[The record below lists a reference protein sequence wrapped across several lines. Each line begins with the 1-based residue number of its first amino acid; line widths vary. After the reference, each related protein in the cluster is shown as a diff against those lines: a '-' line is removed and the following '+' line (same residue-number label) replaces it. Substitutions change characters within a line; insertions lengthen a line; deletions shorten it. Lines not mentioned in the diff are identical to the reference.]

1 MAGRRAG
8 RDPAKER
15 FWRQMVRRWEG
26 SGLSVRH
33 FCNRFGLSEQS
44 FYAWRRILTQRD
56 HETGAGAV
64 QPGASARVEAPP
76 EMPRFVPVRVIADD
90 SAGSPPASGIEVVF
104 ASGTLIRVPRGV
116 DRQTLADVIA
126 ALEQRTC

>member
-1 MAGRRAG
+1 MAGKRAG
-8 RDPAKER
+8 RDPAKEQY
-15 FWRQMVRRWEG
+15 WRQMVRRWED

-33 FCNRFGLSEQS
+33 FCNRFALLEHS
-44 FYAWRRILTQRD
+44 FYAWRRVLTQRD
-56 HETGAGAV
+56 HEAGASAV
-64 QPGASARVEAPP
+64 RPGASGRVETPP
-76 EMPRFVPVRVIADD
+76 EMPRFVPVRVIADAP
-90 SAGSPPASGIEVVF
+90 AGSPPAPGIEVVL

>member
-15 FWRQMVRRWEG
+15 FWRQMVRRWAR
-26 SGLSVRH
+26 SGISIRE
-33 FCNRFGLSEQS
+33 FCNREALSAQS
-44 FYAWRRILTQRD
+44 FYAWRRVLTQRD
-56 HETGAGAV
+56 QETGAGAA
-64 QPGASARVEAPP
+64 QPGASGRVETPP
-76 EMPRFVPVRVIADD
+76 ELPRFVPVHVIADD
-90 SAGSPPASGIEVVF
+90 SVVSRPAPGIEVVL

-126 ALEQRTC
+126 ALEQRSC

>member
-8 RDPAKER
+8 RDPAKEQ

-26 SGLSVRH
+26 SGVSVRH
-33 FCNRFGLSEQS
+33 FCNRFALSEQS
-44 FYAWRRILTQRD
+44 FYAWRRVLTQRD
-56 HETGAGAV
+56 HEAGADSV
-64 QPGASARVEAPP
+64 QPGAIGRVETPP
-76 EMPRFVPVRVIADD
+76 EMPCFVPVRVIADD
-90 SAGSPPASGIEVVF
+90 SADSPSAPFIEVVL